1 MVQQLSRMLKKSASG
16 VFASLRGS
24 PYGAGYDSSLRSL
37 RPCGTAILSTLRSYL
52 MSSPTSRPA
61 IASGSSMSLSAAR

>member
-24 PYGAGYDSSLRSL
+24 PYGAGYDSPLCSL
-37 RPCGTAILSTLRSYL
+37 RPCSWNGV
-52 MSSPTSRPA
+52 SRRP
-61 IASGSSMSLSAAR
+61 GVGG